1 MLTVIQVGHD
11 EASDRYIRSK
21 KKAVEEA
28 GMQMKVVNLPES
40 ITTNRL
46 ITAVYNADSEPGCAA
61 ILVQLPLPK
70 HIDRDLVMRNIPPD
84 RDIDGLN
91 PGSLYEPL
99 TPCAIMRWLKQQG
112 VKVEGKNVAI
122 FGKSDLVGKPLA
134 SMLLDAGAAV
144 TVMGSKAEDRL
155 RFLACRTAD
164 IVISAVG
171 KPNVVTEEHVGEFS
185 KPRILIDVGINRDE
199 NGKLCGDISAR
210 AREFVEKN
218 GGTTTSVPGGVG
230 KWTVEEL
237 ILRLKEMEG
246 RAK

>member
-21 KKAVEEA
+21 KKAVEQA
-28 GMQMKVVNLPES
+28 GMRMKVVNLPES
-40 ITTNRL
+40 VTTNQL

-91 PGSLYEPL
+91 PGSLYQPL
-99 TPCAIMRWLKQQG
+99 TPCAIMRWLHNQG
-112 VKVEGKNVAI
+112 VKLEGKNVAI

-134 SMLLDAGAAV
+134 NLLLDAGAAV
-144 TVMGSKAEDRL
+144 TVMGSKAEERL
-155 RFLACRTAD
+155 RFLTCRTAD

-171 KPNVVTEEHVGEFS
+171 KPNIITEEYINDYS

-199 NGKLCGDISAR
+199 NGKLCGDISTR

-218 GGTTTSVPGGVG
+218 GGVTTPVPGGVG